1 MPSPQRMLTFLRQ
14 ALALVRATPGRKGHT
29 VELTNCSD
37 VLVTGDLHGHVGHFQ
52 ALLKTADLENHPRRH
67 FVMQEAI
74 HGKFRYP
81 NGGDKS
87 HQLVDLFAALK
98 CQFPNRVHYI
108 PGNHEL
114 AQWTARPV
122 MKADEN
128 LNRLFEEGV
137 RTGYGPEAGP
147 EVYQAYLELFQ
158 TLPLALRAPNGVL
171 MCHTLPSA
179 RAMALFDPVKLE
191 REQFEP
197 ADLEPGGTVHSLLW
211 GRDTSPTTI
220 ADFLAK
226 MGADFLVSGHIAS
239 DTGYLIPNDRQ
250 VIVDCSES
258 PAGFILFP
266 ADKPLT
272 HTELAACIRVF

>member
-29 VELTNCSD
+29 LDLANCTD

-52 ALLKTADLENHPRRH
+52 ALLKTADLENHPQRH

-98 CQFPNRVHYI
+98 CQFPHRIHYI

-128 LNRLFEEGV
+128 LNKLFEDGV

-147 EVYQAYLELFQ
+147 EVYQTYLELFQ

-171 MCHTLPSA
+171 ICHSLPSA
-179 RAMALFDPVKLE
+179 RAMALFDPAKLE
-191 REQFEP
+191 AERFDP

-211 GRDTSPTTI
+211 GRDTAPDTI

-226 MGADFLVSGHIAS
+226 MGSDLLVSGHIAS
-239 DTGYLIPNDRQ
+239 DTGYLLPNDRQ

-258 PAGFILFP
+258 PAGYILFP
-266 ADKPLT
+266 ADQPLT
-272 HTELAACIRVF
+272 HAELAACIRTF